1 MAKILAFVW
10 FVASLL
16 TVNAPFPAENVGG
29 YMHVFIVYIFGFLS
43 GGFLADE
50 YNSKE

>member
-16 TVNAPFPAENVGG
+16 TVNGFPAENVGD
-29 YMHVFIVYIFGFLS
+29 YWHVSIVYFFGFIS
-43 GGFLADE
+43 GAFIADE